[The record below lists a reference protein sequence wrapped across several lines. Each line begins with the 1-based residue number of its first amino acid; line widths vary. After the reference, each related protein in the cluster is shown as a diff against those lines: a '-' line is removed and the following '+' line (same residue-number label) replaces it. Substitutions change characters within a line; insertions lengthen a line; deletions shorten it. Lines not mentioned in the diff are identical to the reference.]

1 MLAKLYIDLMRE
13 SLIGFKSEL
22 MLFNGFFKMALTNII
37 FKNSA
42 AIILNDKEYKK
53 LVPALK
59 DWLKDLQNVI
69 PNIKNEKWGWW
80 RKPKRQYVGLNSQDV
95 IN

>member
-22 MLFNGFFKMALTNII
+22 MLFNGFFKMALTNTI

-42 AIILNDKEYKK
+42 AIILNDKECKK